1 MAITLRYTGTDT
13 GGSADELTY
22 QEMNDNFKSFYYS
35 SSFAS
40 NTLVLHTTGSTN
52 HSIDLSSLLDDTN
65 TNMGNT
71 SLTLTGNRTL
81 DLSTY
86 NLTFDALQGNNIN
99 FAIENAGVL
108 DINLVDGSLM
118 KVGGLLSPASSG
130 SYYIGYNTS
139 TGLLTYH
146 ATSSIPGQGGTD
158 TNIYNTDGNL
168 TAARTVA
175 GDGNDLTFDFRD
187 ANFTIRSEENQQ
199 VAIVGLPTANSDQV
213 LAIDGSGIL
222 SLMPTSSIPGQGG
235 TDTNIYNTD
244 GTLTAARTVTA
255 NGNKLTFSSADA
267 DFQISSG
274 GGTGGDVI
282 ITDLR
287 QASTDSMMM
296 INAGTGVVSWMSTG
310 SLNVGGSTSPG
321 GSDTYVQ
328 FNDGGSTFG
337 GDSGFTY
344 NKTANR
350 VTITAP
356 SSPTRTA
363 PNLLLNSEVGNVA
376 VNEVFGVIAANNTTD
391 QYSPASYP
399 ASIQFTADT
408 TFGPG
413 NYDAR
418 IGLFVNNNATE
429 TEALRLRSSGQTRL
443 PQYGAGNFT
452 GTAAKYLAVSS
463 SGDIIETTSPM
474 SLSRPASVDQ
484 AVDFDEIL
492 NADQETW
499 TYVSGFGTPTSTN
512 FTANSATVSSITA
525 LKIHHTS
532 GQTGDLTAAFDTI
545 SSGGTIQLGDDNT
558 PSNTASATVRQVV
571 DNGTYHTIYV
581 SNWTILGLT
590 SLTSVT
596 ARIGFS
602 TDKQVELSDKAY
614 NRITLKNS
622 VGAQK
627 TVRFKAPST
636 ASTGDYILVEVTAEG
651 TNANNMLLEYVYYTT
666 GTTTT
671 FTESS
676 NAIYYHN
683 NAATLT
689 QLNINST
696 YQQAIIEFRVTPS
709 GNLALMG
716 ADKVLR

>member
-13 GGSADELTY
+13 GGKTTELTY
-22 QEMNDNFKSFYYS
+22 QEMNDNLKSYYYS

-40 NTLVLHTTGSTN
+40 NTITFFRTGSASHTIN
-52 HSIDLSSLLDDTN
+52 LASLLDDTD
-65 TNMGNT
+65 TNIGNT

-81 DLSTY
+81 DLNTY
-86 NLTFDALQGNNIN
+86 DLNFDALQGNNIN

-108 DINLVDGSLM
+108 DINLVDDSIM

-130 SYYIGYNTS
+130 SYYVGYNAS
-139 TGLLTYH
+139 TGVLTYH
-146 ATSSIPGQGGTD
+146 ATSSIP
-158 TNIYNTDGNL
+158 
-168 TAARTVA
+168 
-175 GDGNDLTFDFRD
+175 
-187 ANFTIRSEENQQ
+187 
-199 VAIVGLPTANSDQV
+199 
-213 LAIDGSGIL
+213 
-222 SLMPTSSIPGQGG
+222 
-235 TDTNIYNTD
+235 DTNIYNTD

-255 NGNKLTFSSADA
+255 AANNLTFSFADA
-267 DFQISSG
+267 DFQVSSG
-274 GGTGGDVI
+274 GGTGGDI
-282 ITDLR
+282 IFADLR

-296 INAGTGVVSWMSTG
+296 INAGTGVVSWMSTS
-310 SLNVGGSTSPG
+310 SLSVGGGGTPG

>member
-1 MAITLRYTGTDT
+1 MAIKLRYTGIDT
-13 GGSADELTY
+13 GGKTSELTY
-22 QEMNDNFKSFYYS
+22 QEMNNNLKSFYYS
-35 SSFAS
+35 SSLAS
-40 NTLVLHTTGSTN
+40 NTLKFHFLSGSTS
-52 HSIDLSSLLDDTN
+52 HSIDLSPYLDNTN
-65 TNMGNT
+65 TNIYTDDG
-71 SLTLTGNRTL
+71 TLTGAR
-81 DLSTY
+81 SVV
-86 NLTFDALQGNNIN
+86 A
-99 FAIENAGVL
+99 
-108 DINLVDGSLM
+108 DGS
-118 KVGGLLSPASSG
+118 G
-130 SYYIGYNTS
+130 
-139 TGLLTYH
+139 
-146 ATSSIPGQGGTD
+146 
-158 TNIYNTDGNL
+158 
-168 TAARTVA
+168 
-175 GDGNDLTFDFRD
+175 LTFDFRD
-187 ANFTIRSEENQQ
+187 ADFKIISDTSFNITLENL
-199 VAIVGLPTANSDQV
+199 ATGNTNTV
-213 LAIDGSGIL
+213 LGIDASGNIKAM
-222 SLMPTSSIPGQGG
+222 STGSIPGTGV
-235 TDTNIYNTD
+235 TSNLYTAN
-244 GTLTAARTVTA
+244 GTLTSARTVTA
-255 NGNKLTFSSADA
+255 NANNLTFDFADA
-267 DFQISSG
+267 DLTLQTGGAFGGRLYIPDLRAATGSSIMMIVP
-274 GGTGGDVI
+274 GTGAI
-282 ITDLR
+282 SHLTTSSL
-287 QASTDSMMM
+287 ASIFS
-296 INAGTGVVSWMSTG
+296 ST
-310 SLNVGGSTSPG
+310 PG
-321 GSDTYVQ
+321 GSDTQVQ
-328 FNDGGSTFG
+328 FNDGGSFG

-363 PNLLLNSEVGNVA
+363 PNLLLNSEIGNVA
-376 VNEVFGVIAANNTTD
+376 VNEVFGVIAANNATD
-391 QYSPASYP
+391 QYNPASYP

-408 TFGPG
+408 NFAPG

-418 IGLFVNNNATE
+418 IGFFVNNNATE
-429 TEALRLRSSGQTRL
+429 TEALRLKSSGQTRL

-474 SLSRPASVDQ
+474 SLSRPTSVDQ
-484 AVDFDEIL
+484 AIDFDEIL
-492 NADQETW
+492 YADQETW
-499 TYVSGFGTPTSTN
+499 TYVSGNGTPTSTN

-532 GQTGDLTAAFDTI
+532 GQTGDLTAKFDTI

-581 SNWTILGLT
+581 SNWSILGLT

-671 FTESS
+671 LTESS

-716 ADKVLR
+716 ADKVLI

>member
-1 MAITLRYTGTDT
+1 MSITLRYTGTDT
-13 GGSADELTY
+13 GGKTSELTY
-22 QEMNDNFKSFYYS
+22 QEMNDNLKSYYYS
-35 SSFAS
+35 SSLS
-40 NTLVLHTTGSTN
+40 GSVLKMHTTGSTT
-52 HSIDLSSLLDDTN
+52 HSINLASFLDDTD
-65 TNMGNT
+65 TNIANT

-81 DLSTY
+81 DLGTY
-86 NLTFDALQGNNIN
+86 NLNFDLLQGENVN
-99 FAIENAGVL
+99 FAIENAGAFNVS
-108 DINLVDGSLM
+108 LVDGSIM
-118 KVGGLLSPASSG
+118 TVAGLSNPHASG
-130 SYYIGYNTS
+130 SYYVGYNTT
-139 TGLLTYH
+139 TGELTYH
-146 ATSSIPGQGGTD
+146 NTSSIVGAVNNLYT
-158 TNIYNTDGNL
+158 TN
-168 TAARTVA
+168 
-175 GDGNDLTFDFRD
+175 
-187 ANFTIRSEENQQ
+187 
-199 VAIVGLPTANSDQV
+199 
-213 LAIDGSGIL
+213 
-222 SLMPTSSIPGQGG
+222 
-235 TDTNIYNTD
+235 
-244 GTLTAARTVTA
+244 GTLTGARTVTA
-255 NGNKLTFSSADA
+255 NANNLTFDFGDA
-267 DFQISSG
+267 DFKVQSG
-274 GGTGGDVI
+274 GAFGGRI
-282 ITDLR
+282 YFPDLR
-287 QASTDSMMM
+287 SATGSSVIM
-296 INAGTGVVSWMSTG
+296 INPATGAVSHLTTG
-310 SLNVGGSTSPG
+310 SLASVFSATPG

-328 FNDGGSTFG
+328 FNDGGSAFG
-337 GDSGFTY
+337 GDSGLTY

-350 VTITAP
+350 LTITAP

-363 PNLLLNSEVGNVA
+363 PNLLLNSEIGNVA
-376 VNEVFGVIAANNTTD
+376 VNEVLGIIAANNTTD
-391 QYSPASYP
+391 TYNPANFP

-413 NYDAR
+413 NYDTR

-429 TEALRLRSSGQTRL
+429 TEALRLKSSGQTRL
-443 PQYGAGNFT
+443 PQYGSGTFT

-484 AVDFDEIL
+484 AIDFDEIL
-492 NADQETW
+492 AADQETW

-581 SNWTILGLT
+581 SNWSISGLT

-596 ARIGFS
+596 ARIGFD
-602 TDKQVELSDKAY
+602 TDKQVELSNKPY

-627 TVRFKAPST
+627 TVRFTAPSA
-636 ASTGDYILVEVTAEG
+636 ASAGDYILVEITADG
-651 TNANNMLLEYVYYTT
+651 TNANNMLLAYVYYTT

-671 FTESS
+671 LTESK

-696 YQQAIIEFRVTPS
+696 YQSAILEFRVTPS

>member
-13 GGSADELTY
+13 GGKTSELTY
-22 QEMNDNFKSFYYS
+22 QEMNDNLKSYYYS

-40 NTLVLHTTGSTN
+40 NTITFFRTGSTS
-52 HSIDLSSLLDDTN
+52 HTIGLSAYLDN
-65 TNMGNT
+65 
-71 SLTLTGNRTL
+71 
-81 DLSTY
+81 
-86 NLTFDALQGNNIN
+86 
-99 FAIENAGVL
+99 
-108 DINLVDGSLM
+108 
-118 KVGGLLSPASSG
+118 
-130 SYYIGYNTS
+130 
-139 TGLLTYH
+139 
-146 ATSSIPGQGGTD
+146 
-158 TNIYNTDGNL
+158 TNIYTDDGIL
-168 TAARTVA
+168 TAERTVTA
-175 GDGNDLTFDFRD
+175 NANNLTFDFRD
-187 ANFTIRSEENQQ
+187 ADFKIQSDASYNVILESLAT
-199 VAIVGLPTANSDQV
+199 GDTAQV
-213 LAIDGSGIL
+213 LGIDASGNIRAM
-222 SLMPTSSIPGQGG
+222 STSSISG
-235 TDTNIYNTD
+235 TGVSSNLYTAN
-244 GTLTAARTVTA
+244 GTLTSARTVTA
-255 NGNKLTFSSADA
+255 NSNDLSFSFGDA
-267 DFQISSG
+267 DYTITTGGENG
-274 GGTGGDVI
+274 GGFYLQDI
-282 ITDLR
+282 YE
-287 QASTDSMMM
+287 ASGSHFLGM
-296 INAGTGVVSWMSTG
+296 IGPRVVKFTTSSF
-310 SLNVGGSTSPG
+310 VGGTTTPG

-363 PNLLLNSEVGNVA
+363 PNLLLNSEIANVA
-376 VNEVFGVIAANNTTD
+376 LDEVFGVIAANNTTD

-443 PQYGAGNFT
+443 PQYGSGTFT
-452 GTAAKYLAVSS
+452 GTVAKYLAVSS

-499 TYVSGFGTPTSTN
+499 GYVSGFGTPTSTN

-590 SLTSVT
+590 SLTSVN